1 MSNQLPQNL
10 PAGWYPD
17 SRMPNTQ
24 RYWDGQ
30 AWTEQVAPLASPSS
44 QTSTYAILAI
54 VLAFVF
60 APLGIV
66 FGVMGR
72 REVDRSGGQ
81 KTGRA
86 LATAGMWVGI
96 GYSAFLALYLVGI
109 FVWLAVGIGNSN

>member
-1 MSNQLPQNL
+1 
-10 PAGWYPD
+10 
-17 SRMPNTQ
+17 MPNTQ
-24 RYWDGQ
+24 RFWDGQ
-30 AWTEQVAPLASPSS
+30 AWTENVAPLASPTS

-54 VLAFVF
+54 ALAFVF

-72 REVDRSGGQ
+72 REIDQSGGQ